1 MSSTVAIDALPY
13 YDHGY
18 DEPGVREAAVK
29 LVEEEMQRYRPTKDY
44 LEEIN
49 LPAPGKSF
57 DFTIELIFQIM
68 ICFFPMFSKPK
79 FRASKTKNPWN
90 SSVQNDTIYLHLLQE
105 RLIFS

>member
-1 MSSTVAIDALPY
+1 MKFLKIDTFQMSSTVAIDALPY

-49 LPAPGKSF
+49 LPAPGKATF
-57 DFTIELIFQIM
+57 
-68 ICFFPMFSKPK
+68 
-79 FRASKTKNPWN
+79 
-90 SSVQNDTIYLHLLQE
+90 
-105 RLIFS
+105 

>member
-1 MSSTVAIDALPY
+1 MSQSVAIDALPY

-49 LPAPGKSF
+49 LPAPGKTPISYRL
-57 DFTIELIFQIM
+57 E
-68 ICFFPMFSKPK
+68 ICSCGVSKISQ
-79 FRASKTKNPWN
+79 F
-90 SSVQNDTIYLHLLQE
+90 LE
-105 RLIFS
+105 RVLMEHVE

>member
-1 MSSTVAIDALPY
+1 MKFIKIDTFQMSSTVAIDALPY

-49 LPAPGKSF
+49 LPAPGK
-57 DFTIELIFQIM
+57 IFSIM
-68 ICFFPMFSKPK
+68 
-79 FRASKTKNPWN
+79 ASN
-90 SSVQNDTIYLHLLQE
+90 SSNQ
-105 RLIFS
+105 IFKNVF

>member
-1 MSSTVAIDALPY
+1 MSQSVAIDALPY

-49 LPAPGKSF
+49 LPAPGT
-57 DFTIELIFQIM
+57 DWLELS
-68 ICFFPMFSKPK
+68 CCGFS
-79 FRASKTKNPWN
+79 SI
-90 SSVQNDTIYLHLLQE
+90 SH
-105 RLIFS
+105 